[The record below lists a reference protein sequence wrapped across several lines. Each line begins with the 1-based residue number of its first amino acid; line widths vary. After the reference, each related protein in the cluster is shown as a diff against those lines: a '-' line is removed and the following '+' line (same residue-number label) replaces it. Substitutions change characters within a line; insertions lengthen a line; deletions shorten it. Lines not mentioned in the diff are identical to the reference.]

1 MPVLG
6 ALFSRT
12 PRATMLAP
20 WSVLANLASD
30 ALLVFASQSS
40 QEPLQT
46 TLQSHHRFY
55 DVQVSPDT

>member
-1 MPVLG
+1 M
-6 ALFSRT
+6 F
-12 PRATMLAP
+12 AP

-30 ALLVFASQSS
+30 ALLVFAS